1 MRHNKHG
8 YENRTKSVETWKK
21 KWIIE
26 QNNVIRKKKL
36 YYEIQMEMVFESMHF
51 NEILIG
57 FLSKGKIFRVVKL
70 SYLIWVDGEATT
82 LAPRD

>member
-1 MRHNKHG
+1 
-8 YENRTKSVETWKK
+8 
-21 KWIIE
+21 
-26 QNNVIRKKKL
+26 
-36 YYEIQMEMVFESMHF
+36 MEMIFESMYF

>member
-1 MRHNKHG
+1 MSS
-8 YENRTKSVETWKK
+8 E
-21 KWIIE
+21 
-26 QNNVIRKKKL
+26 KKL
-36 YYEIQMEMVFESMHF
+36 YYEIQMEMIFESMYF

-70 SYLIWVDGEATT
+70 SCLIWVDGEATT